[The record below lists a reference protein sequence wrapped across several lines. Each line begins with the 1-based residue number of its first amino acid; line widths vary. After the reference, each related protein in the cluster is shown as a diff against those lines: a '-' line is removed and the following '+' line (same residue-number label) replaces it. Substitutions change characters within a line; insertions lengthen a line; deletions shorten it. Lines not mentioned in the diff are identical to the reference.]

1 MLSALP
7 DCTSINQCSTCSVAV
22 NDSSLLHQLLR
33 PPAMNLPSS
42 CSTSPVSLDSSV
54 FFSETTSCDT
64 FDFFIINVGGSRYVL
79 SQELLASYPE
89 TRLGKLACC
98 SRDSALEL
106 CDDADLLENEFF
118 FDRNSQIFQ

>member
-1 MLSALP
+1 M
-7 DCTSINQCSTCSVAV
+7 
-22 NDSSLLHQLLR
+22 SSLAGAELYSGS
-33 PPAMNLPSS
+33 A
-42 CSTSPVSLDSSV
+42 SPVSLDSSV
-54 FFSETTSCDT
+54 FFSEMAASSIKDPL
-64 FDFFIINVGGSRYVL
+64 DFFIINVGGSRYVL

-118 FDRNSQIFQ
+118 FDRNSQTFQ